1 MQVLYLNG
9 APCLTT
15 QCLWAGTPLMIFK
28 KSIWAIL
35 SFCENQPA
43 WRCWSKKHMKNA
55 RKHKTYRVRIKV
67 WNPEK
72 TEKLKPNGPHR
83 VTSTSGMVDF
93 GGWMLVVRFFFGDIQ
108 KSSQQKFPMT
118 KTRCLLQFSENT
130 RLLLVQWWA
139 RAANRYS
146 KRHDGQAWI
155 QANRCGQA
163 DLGRAKSCWNMLRSG
178 WAIVRIREAKV
189 TRWPET
195 C

>member
-1 MQVLYLNG
+1 MLGNIK
-9 APCLTT
+9 PIESESRF
-15 QCLWAGTPLMIFK
+15 GTRRKP
-28 KSIWAIL
+28 KSW
-35 SFCENQPA
+35 NQMGHIGSHPHPA
-43 WRCWSKKHMKNA
+43 WL
-55 RKHKTYRVRIKV
+55 I
-67 WNPEK
+67 
-72 TEKLKPNGPHR
+72 
-83 VTSTSGMVDF
+83 
-93 GGWMLVVRFFFGDIQ
+93 LVVGCWWFVFFGDIQ

-195 C
+195 CQSCLFAWEFTSKHMKAEGLTCFCSAVIRNYKRK